1 MYQSMIIELI
11 KERIFCFVET
21 TKCEVEQHMEEKL
34 FSPLKVV
41 DMVVNTLEQHGIA
54 IIVGYPGSGKS
65 YIGKEVMCQMHSKD
79 QIVLKI
85 DKVNLWNEL
94 VNSSLGYF
102 VFIDDFLGESNL
114 DSTKLTELK
123 GYFSSIYACIK
134 QTKTK
139 VILTVRKSIFER
151 WRDQLVETS
160 SNIFEPDYIIDLTN
174 EEHQMSTKEKKSIL
188 LNHLERREIEIM
200 STKKKAAESSK
211 LVIDQFTVD
220 AISGTTP
227 FNFPLLCM
235 LFTRSKNIH
244 LGQKFFEHTRD
255 TFVKTIDECRKS
267 RVLKERKKYAVL
279 SYCAISGN
287 NVSLRKLDKACM
299 AMICDSLE
307 LDHFKGS
314 NAVKVMVRDAI
325 EDLKDEYFREIGKET
340 YEFVHQSILEAT
352 ILSCGEV
359 FPVLVIEHCSK
370 NTLFEL
376 IRTEN
381 YEEGEGELV
390 LKLDEEYYYKLISR
404 FLNEISTNL
413 EVIPHVFHHPV
424 MEDSGFCQQ
433 FLARLSSF
441 VSAEETPPEVSHA
454 CLIESSKLGQLNTVK
469 ACLSFKFPQDVFET
483 ALNDASYSN
492 RANVVVFLSTACAT
506 VKFDPY
512 FLQACSFGCNDVVF
526 AMIDNGIVQDV
537 DRIQEGIV
545 RSTKAHHVNIIRGLI
560 KDYRSKT
567 DAWTFKKTMLKIII
581 DATEAGKADIVQEI
595 ISDKIVNLN
604 EEDLITIIL
613 EACISNQL
621 DLARFLLLKF
631 CGSTVADLNSF
642 VKCLLAGNRGSI
654 DLVFDMKDFF
664 QSGKFLSEKNFIG
677 LHKFFGKENIDYLL
691 TSTGFG
697 SYVIERALFCFPED
711 VESVCSSPDVIRH
724 LLWIGGHSVVSKL
737 CQRNPDLTQSLKKI
751 EKLVDSYNFVE
762 FSAFCGFPDI
772 DLIAQEGWH
781 KRDSLFHH
789 CIEGYKI
796 SGRLPGFEVE
806 LGYENRHNAVNFFET
821 TSRQRGYASC
831 LKKLYNETIELT
843 NDSPAISS
851 ITKILCETFESD
863 TFDTIRDFLNFRSTD
878 TSRLFPISSAK
889 MDVLNL
895 LRRIL
900 LHHVDLMQVQAIFD
914 SFA

>member
-1 MYQSMIIELI
+1 M
-11 KERIFCFVET
+11 FCFVENT
-21 TKCEVEQHMEEKL
+21 VYEVKEYIKENL
-34 FSPLKVV
+34 FSPIKVL
-41 DMVVNTLEQHGIA
+41 DFVVNTLEQHGVA

-65 YIGKEVMCQMHSKD
+65 YIGLEVMRTMGSKD
-79 QIVLKI
+79 KIVLKV
-85 DKVNLWNEL
+85 DEVELWNRL
-94 VNSSLGYF
+94 VHSRLGYI

-114 DSTKLTELK
+114 DSAKFTKLK
-123 GYFSSIYACIK
+123 KYFSTIYACVK
-134 QTKTK
+134 NTETK
-139 VILTVRKSIFER
+139 VVLTVRKSIYEKWHDR
-151 WRDQLVETS
+151 LEETS
-160 SNIFEPDYIIDLTN
+160 PKLFEPHHVIDLTK
-174 EEHQMSTKEKKSIL
+174 EVHQMSNDEKKSVL
-188 LNHLERREIEIM
+188 MQHLQMANIQIVR
-200 STKKKAAESSK
+200 TKKEAAESSN

-220 AISGTTP
+220 AISGTFH
-227 FNFPLLCM
+227 FNFPLLCF
-235 LFTRSKNIH
+235 LFTRSKNMRYWS
-244 LGQKFFEHTRD
+244 KYFEHPRD
-255 TFVKTIDECRKS
+255 TLVKTIDEFRKS
-267 RVLKERKKYAVL
+267 HELREKKKYAVL
-279 SYCAISGN
+279 SFCAISGN
-287 NVSLRKLDKACM
+287 NINVSRCKLDRECM
-299 AMICDSLE
+299 PLICTSLE
-307 LDHFKGS
+307 LRQIEGS
-314 NAVKVMVRDAI
+314 NAVKVMVQDAV
-325 EDLKDEYFREIGKET
+325 EDLKDEYLRQIDKET

-352 ILSCGEV
+352 ILSCGKV
-359 FPVLVIEHCSK
+359 FPELVIEHCSK

-381 YEEGEGELV
+381 YEEGKGELV
-390 LKLDEEYYYKLISR
+390 LKLDEEYYDKLISR
-404 FLNEISTNL
+404 FLNEINTNL
-413 EVIPHVFHHPV
+413 KVIPHVLLHPV
-424 MEDSGFCQQ
+424 MEDSTSGFCQQ

-469 ACLSFKFPQDVFET
+469 ACLSFKFPQHVFET
-483 ALNDASYSN
+483 ALNHASYSN

-512 FLQACSFGCNDVVF
+512 FLQACSFGCKDVVF

-545 RSTKAHHVNIIRGLI
+545 RSTKAHHVNISRGLI

-621 DLARFLLLKF
+621 DLARFLLLKC

-697 SYVIERALFCFPED
+697 SYVIERALSCFPDD
-711 VESVCSSPDVIRH
+711 VESVCSSSDVIRH

-737 CQRNPDLTQSLKKI
+737 CQRNPDLIQSLKKM

-762 FSAFCGFPDI
+762 FSAFCGFPHI
-772 DLIAQEGWH
+772 DLIAQECWH

-796 SGRLPGFEVE
+796 SGRLPGLEVE
-806 LGYENRHNAVNFFET
+806 LGYKNRHNAVNFFET

-843 NDSPAISS
+843 KDSPAIRS

-863 TFDTIRDFLNFRSTD
+863 TFDTIRDFLNFRSTN

-889 MDVLNL
+889 MDVLHL
-895 LRRIL
+895 LRHIL

-914 SFA
+914 S